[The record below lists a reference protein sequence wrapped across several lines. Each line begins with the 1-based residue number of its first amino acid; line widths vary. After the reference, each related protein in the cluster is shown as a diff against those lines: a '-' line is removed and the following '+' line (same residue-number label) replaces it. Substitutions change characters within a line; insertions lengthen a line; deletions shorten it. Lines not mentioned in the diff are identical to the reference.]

1 MFLIEYLRN
10 ANADIAALG
19 GDYFSLCY
27 GYAARV
33 KGKGVVR
40 AGVKLDNLATSYFD
54 KAAYADFGFA
64 QNGTYF
70 YINIAT
76 NVVHLK
82 NFFFPL

>member
-10 ANADIAALG
+10 ANADIATLG

-33 KGKGVVR
+33 KGKGVAR
-40 AGVKLDNLATSYFD
+40 AGVKLDNLAASYFD
-54 KAAYADFGFA
+54 KAAYADFGST

-76 NVVHLK
+76 NVVHL
-82 NFFFPL
+82 